1 MPQSTFNISETYA
14 ANAFWKAPARA
25 LHWLIATSMAGAT
38 FLTSQGEIGHTTLGW
53 VALGGLLIQLLGL
66 SNTYAPGLVLWLVMA
81 GVVAL
86 NMSGL
91 LAAHSVFHLGAT
103 LVVLVITAFYCATV
117 LFELL
122 QRVSWSTES
131 FGSPSGP

>member
-1 MPQSTFNISETYA
+1 MPQSTLSTSDTCKAGQI
-14 ANAFWKAPARA
+14 WKPPVRL

-38 FLTSQGEIGHTTLGW
+38 FLTSQGDMGHTILGW
-53 VALGGLLIQLLGL
+53 VALGGLLIQLFGL
-66 SNTYAPGLVLWLVMA
+66 RQTTAPAFVLWLATV

-91 LAAHSVFHLGAT
+91 LAAHGAFHLGAT
-103 LVVLVITAFYCATV
+103 LVILVIAALYCATV

-122 QRVSWSTES
+122 QRVSARILET
-131 FGSPSGP
+131 GPVY

>member
-1 MPQSTFNISETYA
+1 MPQSTCSTYEA
-14 ANAFWKAPARA
+14 HTPNSPWRAPVRV

-53 VALGGLLIQLLGL
+53 VALCGLLIQLLG
-66 SNTYAPGLVLWLVMA
+66 SRSAYPPSLVLWLVTA

-91 LAAHSVFHLGAT
+91 LAAPGAFHLGAT

-117 LFELL
+117 VFELL
-122 QRVSWSTES
+122 QRVGAGILATE
-131 FGSPSGP
+131 

>member
-1 MPQSTFNISETYA
+1 MPQSTCSTYEA
-14 ANAFWKAPARA
+14 HTPNSPWRAPVRV

-53 VALGGLLIQLLGL
+53 VALCGLLIR
-66 SNTYAPGLVLWLVMA
+66 
-81 GVVAL
+81 VVAL

-91 LAAHSVFHLGAT
+91 LAAPGAFHLGAT

-117 LFELL
+117 VFELL
-122 QRVSWSTES
+122 QRVGAGILATE
-131 FGSPSGP
+131 

>member
-1 MPQSTFNISETYA
+1 MTQSTCNSYEAHTP
-14 ANAFWKAPARA
+14 NSPWKAPVRM

-53 VALGGLLIQLLGL
+53 VALCVLLIQLLGL
-66 SNTYAPGLVLWLVMA
+66 RITYAPSLVLWLVTA

-91 LAAHSVFHLGAT
+91 LAAHSAFHLGAT
-103 LVVLVITAFYCATV
+103 LVVVVITAFYCATV

-122 QRVSWSTES
+122 QRVGARILATEYAH
-131 FGSPSGP
+131 

>member
-1 MPQSTFNISETYA
+1 MPQSTSITYEGYTTS
-14 ANAFWKAPARA
+14 NFWKSPVRV
-25 LHWLIATSMAGAT
+25 LHWVIATSLAGAT
-38 FLTSQGEIGHTTLGW
+38 FLTSQGEIGHITLGW
-53 VALGGLLIQLLGL
+53 IALSGLSIQLFGLG
-66 SNTYAPGLVLWLVMA
+66 NIYAPGLALWLVTA

-91 LAAHSVFHLGAT
+91 LAAHSSFHLGAT

-122 QRVSWSTES
+122 QRIATRIVAPEYIH
-131 FGSPSGP
+131 